1 MGRNAQPVELILAK
15 GRSHHLT
22 KAEIE
27 RRKAAQ
33 IKTGQRTFK
42 ASEQVMADPVA
53 LAKFKQLKKLFKGIE
68 FVEALDENLINRYC
82 LTCSQLQALLNYRA
96 ATAGTLEFDEMLKLD
111 ARIDKKQD
119 LLIKMEDRM
128 FLNPVARLKNVPK
141 KEPPQKDPFGEM
153 FD

>member
-27 RRKAAQ
+27 KRKAVQ

-42 ASEQVMADPVA
+42 ASEQVMTDPVA
-53 LAKFKQLKKLFKGIE
+53 LAKFKQLKKLFKDIE
-68 FVEALDENLINRYC
+68 FVEGLDENLINRYC
-82 LTCSQLQALLNYRA
+82 LTYSQLQDLLEYRA
-96 ATAGTLEFDEMLKLD
+96 ATAGALGFDEMLKLD

-141 KEPPQKDPFGEM
+141 KEPQKRDEFGEL

>member
-53 LAKFKQLKKLFKGIE
+53 LAKFKQLRKLFKDIE

-82 LTCSQLQALLNYRA
+82 LTYSQLQALLEYRA
-96 ATAGTLEFDEMLKLD
+96 ANAGALEFNQMLKLD
-111 ARIDKKQD
+111 ARIDKKQE

-141 KEPPQKDPFGEM
+141 KEPQKADPFGAE